1 MFRGIAQII
10 DKMDMLVKL
19 EDYMLLLWDLWNNTN
34 DATNL
39 ATTEIVIHNSIFES
53 HIQQPHPALINT
65 SNRSLETRF
74 IKTIIQQKS

>member
-19 EDYMLLLWDLWNNTN
+19 EDYMLLLWDLWKNTN

-39 ATTEIVIHNSIFES
+39 TTTEIVIHNSIFES
-53 HIQQPHPALINT
+53 HIQQPHLALINT
-65 SNRSLETRF
+65 SNRSLETRL